1 MNPVHIMVDLETWGT
16 TPGSDLRSIG
26 AIVFDPIAGT
36 LGPTFYANVRNGG
49 DYGLTR
55 DPETEEW
62 WADQSL
68 EAQNALEVDQ
78 LHIAD
83 ALGFFYEWWL
93 DQQGGLAT
101 RDSYARFWANG
112 SHFDF
117 VLLEAAYRAV
127 FDPNGE
133 HGDEDTMPW
142 IYRAPRDCKTAWD
155 MAGGVD
161 LPFEGVEHNALDDAR
176 HQALCV
182 IEAYK
187 TIRAATW
194 IRNS

>member
-36 LGPTFYANVRNGG
+36 LGETFYVNTCNGAR
-49 DYGLTR
+49 YGLFR
-55 DPETEEW
+55 DSDTEKW
-62 WADQSL
+62 WADQSQAAQSVL
-68 EAQNALEVDQ
+68 EEHSTDLALAFGCFSD
-78 LHIAD
+78 
-83 ALGFFYEWWL
+83 WWIE
-93 DQQGGLAT
+93 QQGGPAT
-101 RDSYARFWANG
+101 RDHYARFWANG

-117 VLLEAAYRAV
+117 VLLEAAYRAMGQKV
-127 FDPNGE
+127 
-133 HGDEDTMPW
+133 PW

-176 HQALCV
+176 HQARCV

-187 TIRAATW
+187 NVRAASW
-194 IRNS
+194 IRDR

>member
-16 TPGSDLRSIG
+16 APGSDLRSIG

-49 DYGLTR
+49 DYGLAR
-55 DPETEEW
+55 DPDTEKW
-62 WADQSL
+62 WADQSQAAQSVL
-68 EAQNALEVDQ
+68 EADQ
-78 LHIAD
+78 LDIRLGLARFAD
-83 ALGFFYEWWL
+83 WWIE
-93 DQQGGLAT
+93 QQGGPAT

-112 SHFDF
+112 PHFDF

-127 FDPNGE
+127 YGGGSYQE
-133 HGDEDTMPW
+133 MVPW

-161 LPFEGVEHNALDDAR
+161 LPFEGVQHNALDDAR

-187 TIRAATW
+187 ITRAATW
-194 IRNS
+194 IRS